1 MSSGLASTNQ
11 YDDKIMKR
19 GEFASPRLQQGF
31 SLGAVDCDS
40 AWRRI
45 EMHTVTNRLV
55 VGLCIAVTSIAAF
68 AAEKSINRADLP
80 AAVQKTVDAE
90 SSNATIQRYVKDKE
104 DGQLEYEVEMIV
116 HGHTKDITI
125 APDGRLLEIEE
136 QVNLTQLSTAV
147 QTALQSKAAGGT
159 ITKVESITKQGQ
171 LMGYEAQVKAGMR
184 HKEVQ
189 VGPNGSSLA
198 HEI

>member
-1 MSSGLASTNQ
+1 
-11 YDDKIMKR
+11 
-19 GEFASPRLQQGF
+19 
-31 SLGAVDCDS
+31 
-40 AWRRI
+40 
-45 EMHTVTNRLV
+45 MHTVTNRLV